1 VVLHERRELTTLASF
16 FICYCDGTTLVVLSL
31 FNVGA
36 GVPSGGPVGVV
47 TGLAVFYG
55 GITQMLA
62 GMWEFKVGNNF
73 GATAF
78 T

>member
-1 VVLHERRELTTLASF
+1 MRLLHVCSPSLF
-16 FICYCDGTTLVVLSL
+16 LVVLSL
-31 FNVGA
+31 FNLGA
-36 GVPSGGPVGVV
+36 GVPSGGPVTVV
-47 TGLAVFYG
+47 TGLALFYG
-55 GITQMLA
+55 GLAQILA

>member
-1 VVLHERRELTTLASF
+1 MASF